1 MKKEKNQEEAFGKHA
16 EPVSG
21 HISEA
26 IDKGSISL
34 YTDEDLDKFIEGI
47 QGVQQEKTGRASS
60 LNLLNINNGKNTLEF
75 RLANGSIDPNTWIE
89 NIRLFGRCVEMAEK
103 LAQIEK
109 KNEGE
114 LSKEDK
120 NLINLK
126 ELLKQKKPE
135 REKMEILLELLFTE
149 EERIVYRDRY
159 DRNSEELS
167 VEDNP
172 LNGLKFADKVD
183 FHKIDEFSYISR
195 HNRGGYI
202 DVTTETRGA
211 VEAERRGE
219 DIIGRTEEKGEKYD

>member
-1 MKKEKNQEEAFGKHA
+1 MNQEEGFGKHA

-26 IDKGSISL
+26 IDKGTISL
-34 YTDEDLDKFIEGI
+34 YNDEDLDKFIEGI
-47 QGVQQEKTGRASS
+47 QDVQQEKTGRASS

-75 RLANGSIDPNTWIE
+75 RLANGSINPNTWIE
-89 NIRLFGRCVEMAEK
+89 NTRLFGRIVEMSEK

-114 LSKEDK
+114 LSEEDK
-120 NLINLK
+120 KLINLK

-135 REKMEILLELLFTE
+135 REKMEILLELLFAE
-149 EERIVYRDRY
+149 EERIVYREKY
-159 DRNSEELS
+159 DENSKILEELS

-172 LNGLKFADKVD
+172 LNGLEFADKVD
-183 FHKIDEFSYISR
+183 FHRIDEFSYISR
-195 HNRGGYI
+195 LNRGGYI

-219 DIIGRTEEKGEKYD
+219 DLIGRTEEKGEKYD